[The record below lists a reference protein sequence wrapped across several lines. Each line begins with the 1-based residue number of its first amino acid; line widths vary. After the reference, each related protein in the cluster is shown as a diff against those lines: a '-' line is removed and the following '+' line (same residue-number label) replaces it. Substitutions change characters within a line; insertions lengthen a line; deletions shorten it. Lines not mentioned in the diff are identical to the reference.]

1 MDTLPDTP
9 LLAIDLIIIPDPLQ
23 ASDPSLP
30 KSLNRGASEDV
41 HSQYLVSMVS
51 VSWLE
56 ECVAKQEVLP
66 NDQGNPSGITE
77 PNGQIIPYS
86 LHASYLEL
94 CDAMRTHDWSPKNH
108 CQRFFAQWYEVS
120 LPSPEAR
127 LNVLILLR
135 ITLKTRHH
143 GRNFT

>member
-1 MDTLPDTP
+1 VDTLPNPP

-30 KSLNRGASEDV
+30 KSLNRGANEDV
-41 HSQYLVSMVS
+41 NERYLESMVS

-77 PNGQIIPYS
+77 N
-86 LHASYLEL
+86 
-94 CDAMRTHDWSPKNH
+94 RTT
-108 CQRFFAQWYEVS
+108 
-120 LPSPEAR
+120 R
-127 LNVLILLR
+127 LFLTIY
-135 ITLKTRHH
+135 TQHT
-143 GRNFT
+143 